1 MRLARGSHSQ
11 TGVFCIREDELGKS
25 SKSAYIT
32 SMFIQTEATP
42 NPATV
47 KFIPGEAVLGTG
59 SADFA
64 SAESAAGRSPLA
76 ERLFRIAGVRGVFL
90 GSDFVSVTKDDTKEW
105 LLLKPLILGA
115 LFEHFST
122 GQAVMSEGPEKSAA
136 SEDDSELVLRIK
148 DILDEQVRP
157 AVARDGGDII
167 FDSFE
172 DGIVYLRMH
181 GACAGCPSSTVTLK
195 SGIES
200 MLKHYIPEVQE
211 VRAVED

>member
-1 MRLARGSHSQ
+1 
-11 TGVFCIREDELGKS
+11 
-25 SKSAYIT
+25 
-32 SMFIQTEATP
+32 MFIQTEVTP
-42 NPATV
+42 NPATI
-47 KFIPGEAVLGTG
+47 KFIPGQPVLETG

-64 SAESAAGRSPLA
+64 TPESAVGKSPLA
-76 ERLFRIAGVRGVFL
+76 ERLFRVSGVKGVFF
-90 GSDFVSVTKDDTKEW
+90 GSDFVSITKNEDREW

-122 GQAVMSEGPEKSAA
+122 GQAVMSDAQPKTAA
-136 SEDDSELVLRIK
+136 SEEDSDIVLRIK

-167 FDSFE
+167 FDSYE

-200 MLKHYIPEVQE
+200 MLKHYIPEVEE
-211 VRAVED
+211 VRQVED

>member
-1 MRLARGSHSQ
+1 
-11 TGVFCIREDELGKS
+11 
-25 SKSAYIT
+25 
-32 SMFIQTEATP
+32 MFIQTEATP

-47 KFIPGEAVLGTG
+47 KFIPGQSVLEKGV
-59 SADFA
+59 ADFA
-64 SAESAAGRSPLA
+64 TPESALGKSPLA
-76 ERLFRIAGVRGVFL
+76 ERLFKLNGVKGVFL
-90 GSDFVSVTKDDTKEW
+90 GSDFVSVTKSDEREW

-122 GQAVMSEGPEKSAA
+122 NQPVLTDAPQKSAA
-136 SEDDSELVLRIK
+136 SADDSDLVLRIK

-157 AVARDGGDII
+157 AVARDGGDIV
-167 FDSFE
+167 FDGFE

-200 MLKHYIPEVQE
+200 MLKHYIPEVTE
-211 VRAVED
+211 VRQVQD